1 MGGETDAAVDDGGV
15 ERVGSATGAGH
26 EGVSLADR
34 EGLVSYA
41 RRMASD
47 DLAPG
52 MSGNL
57 SVRRGGLMAIT
68 PSGVPYE
75 RMTPADICLVRTSDE
90 ALLSGPR
97 PSTETAMHLA
107 LYQASHAAAIVH
119 THSPFVIALSTV
131 LDELPAVHYAMAD
144 LGGPVRVAP
153 YARFGTTQL
162 AASAAAKLA
171 GRSAVILRNHG
182 ALACGP
188 TLERAYE
195 RARTLEWLAR
205 VYWYAQ
211 LAGTPQT
218 LSEGALA
225 EVGDAVR
232 ALRYGEAAP
241 PPPAVTPPPRATPP
255 PAAVPPSGSVPP
267 PAGTPPPAAVPP
279 SGSVPPPGAAPPP
292 ES

>member
-15 ERVGSATGAGH
+15 ERVGSATGAGR

-107 LYQASHAAAIVH
+107 LDQASHAAANVH

-195 RARTLEWLAR
+195 RACTLEWLAR

-241 PPPAVTPPPRATPP
+241 PPPAATPPPRA
-255 PAAVPPSGSVPP
+255 SQ
-267 PAGTPPPAAVPP
+267 PPAAVPP

>member
-1 MGGETDAAVDDGGV
+1 V
-15 ERVGSATGAGH
+15 SATADGGH
-26 EGVSLADR
+26 EGVSPADR
-34 EGLVSYA
+34 EGLVAYA
-41 RRMASD
+41 RRMAAD

-52 MSGNL
+52 TSGNL

-68 PSGVPYE
+68 PSGMPYD
-75 RMTPADICLVRTSDE
+75 RMTPVDICLIRTSDA
-90 ALLSGPR
+90 ALVSGPR
-97 PSTETAMHLA
+97 PSTETPMHLA

-195 RARTLEWLAR
+195 RACTLEWLAR
-205 VYWYAQ
+205 VYWYAR
-211 LAGTPQT
+211 LAGTPHT
-218 LSEGALA
+218 LTESALA
-225 EVGDAVR
+225 EVSDAVR

-241 PPPAVTPPPRATPP
+241 PSGATPP
-255 PAAVPPSGSVPP
+255 SGAIPPPGAVPPSG
-267 PAGTPPPAAVPP
+267 A
-279 SGSVPPPGAAPPP
+279 VPPPG
-292 ES
+292 S